1 MNWKIFLLKFL
12 RNVVVGLVI
21 GMVALSIFGYLLAGK
36 EGAANMTYWGLALG
50 LLGGFASGIGV
61 LFEAGY
67 WGRGENIQ
75 NLPEWNWFVKKDEE
89 RKNSPRQGKVH

>member
-1 MNWKIFLLKFL
+1 MNWKIFFLKFL
-12 RNVVVGLVI
+12 RNVVLGLVF
-21 GMVALSIFGYLLAGK
+21 GVLSLSIFGYLLAGK
-36 EGAANMTYWGLALG
+36 EGAVNMAYWGIALG

-67 WGRGENIQ
+67 WGKGENIQ

-89 RKNSPRQGKVH
+89 RKNSPRYEILH